1 MKKFDITKPFCYRNG
16 DKAEL
21 LADDITG
28 LCPIMCKRT
37 DKYGIKSTT
46 SHDDNGVYIY
56 AETEN
61 YSFDLINI
69 PVKHEYWAN
78 VYRFKSGT
86 GVYIGDPDLYESQEE
101 AVSGIQKNFDHVATV
116 KIEWEE

>member
-1 MKKFDITKPFCYRNG
+1 MKPFDPNKPCQYRNG
-16 DKAEL
+16 EPARIVCTDLKGAR
-21 LADDITG
+21 
-28 LCPIMCKRT
+28 PIISLRYSPGGTEK
-37 DKYGIKSTT
+37 IF
-46 SHDDNGVYIY
+46 SHYESGQQFCDY
-56 AETEN
+56 EN
-61 YSFDLINI
+61 SFDLINI

>member
-61 YSFDLINI
+61 YSLDLINT
-69 PVKHEYWAN
+69 PTKQERWVN
-78 VYRFKSGT
+78 VYRGRSGAEQCKDFYPT
-86 GVYIGDPDLYESQEE
+86 REE
-101 AVSGIQKNFDHVATV
+101 AFQNKASTCDYIATV
-116 KIEWEE
+116 KVEWEE